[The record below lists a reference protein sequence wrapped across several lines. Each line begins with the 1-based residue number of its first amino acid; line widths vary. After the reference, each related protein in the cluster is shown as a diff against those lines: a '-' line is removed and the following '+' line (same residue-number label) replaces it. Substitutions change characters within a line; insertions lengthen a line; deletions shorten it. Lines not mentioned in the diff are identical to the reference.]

1 MLSLIGSILLY
12 HADATL
18 DGWTT
23 AIIVGVL
30 LLAVIG
36 LISLFRLG
44 FKTVEPSLT
53 PKQREGVGALPLLLI
68 AVAIALVMGYFLASA
83 SGGQQ

>member
-1 MLSLIGSILLY
+1 MLSIIDSILLY

-23 AIIVGVL
+23 AVIVGVL

-44 FKTVEPSLT
+44 FKAVEPSLT
-53 PKQREGVGALPLLLI
+53 PKQREGVGALPLLCM
-68 AVAIALVMGYFLASA
+68 AVVIALVMGYFLAS
-83 SGGQQ
+83 GGK

>member
-1 MLSLIGSILLY
+1 MFSLIGTILLY
-12 HADATL
+12 QGSASL
-18 DGWTT
+18 DRWTI
-23 AIIVGVL
+23 AIISGVL

-53 PKQREGVGALPLLLI
+53 PKQREGMGALPLLLI

-83 SGGQQ
+83 SGGK

>member
-1 MLSLIGSILLY
+1 MLSLIATILLY
-12 HADATL
+12 QGSASL
-18 DGWTT
+18 DGWTI
-23 AIIVGVL
+23 AVIAGVL

-36 LISLFRLG
+36 LISLFRLA

-68 AVAIALVMGYFLASA
+68 AVAIALLIVYFLASA
-83 SGGQQ
+83 SAVQQ

>member
-1 MLSLIGSILLY
+1 MFLLVGTILLY

-18 DGWTT
+18 DGWTI
-23 AIIVGVL
+23 AIITGIL
-30 LLAVIG
+30 LLAVAG

-44 FKTVEPSLT
+44 FKAVEPSLT

-68 AVAIALVMGYFLASA
+68 AVTIALVIGYFLASA
-83 SGGQQ
+83 SGGK